1 MRKVT
6 VSGKTIE
13 EAIELGLEKLNT
25 TRDKIDYTVIE
36 EPQKGLFGILGGKPA
51 VVEVSLKPDPVRE
64 AIIFLRDTIDKMGV
78 SASVEKEER
87 EEGLYLNI
95 SGVDIGILIGK
106 RGQTLDSLQ
115 YLVNLVA
122 NRKSDQYVRIYLDAE
137 GYRQRR
143 KEALETLAKRLSDKV
158 LRTKREIRLEP
169 MNAHERKIIH
179 TALQDVEGVTT
190 YSIGEEPNRR
200 IVVAP
205 QRK

>member
-6 VSGKTIE
+6 VSGKTVD
-13 EAIELGLEKLNT
+13 EAIEIGLSKLRT
-25 TRDKIDYTVIE
+25 TRDNIEYNVLE
-36 EPQKGLFGILGGKPA
+36 EPQKGLFGIIGGKPA
-51 VVEVSLKPDPVRE
+51 IVEVSIKPDPVKE
-64 AIIFLRDTIDKMGV
+64 AIVFLRDVIDKMGV

-122 NRKSDQYVRIYLDAE
+122 NRKSDHYVRIYLDAE
-137 GYRQRR
+137 GYRARR
-143 KEALETLAKRLSDKV
+143 KEALEMLAKRLSNKV

-179 TALQDVEGVTT
+179 TALQNVEGVTT
-190 YSIGEEPNRR
+190 YSVGEEPNRR

-205 QRK
+205 TK

>member
-1 MRKVT
+1 MD
-6 VSGKTIE
+6 
-13 EAIELGLEKLNT
+13 EAIEIGLSKLRT
-25 TRDKIDYTVIE
+25 TRDNIEYNVLE
-36 EPQKGLFGILGGKPA
+36 EPQKGLFGIIGGKPA
-51 VVEVSLKPDPVRE
+51 IVEVSIKPDPVKE
-64 AIIFLRDTIDKMGV
+64 AIVFLRDVIDKMGV

-122 NRKSDQYVRIYLDAE
+122 NRKSDHYVRIYLDAE
-137 GYRQRR
+137 GYRARR
-143 KEALETLAKRLSDKV
+143 KEALEMLAKRLSNKV

-179 TALQDVEGVTT
+179 TALQNVEGVTT
-190 YSIGEEPNRR
+190 YSVGEEPNRR

-205 QRK
+205 TK

>member
-1 MRKVT
+1 M
-6 VSGKTIE
+6 
-13 EAIELGLEKLNT
+13 LE
-25 TRDKIDYTVIE
+25 D
-36 EPQKGLFGILGGKPA
+36 PQKGLFGIIGGKPA
-51 VVEVSLKPDPVRE
+51 IVEVSIKPDPVKE
-64 AIIFLRDTIDKMGV
+64 AIVFLRDVIDKMGV

-122 NRKSDQYVRIYLDAE
+122 NRKSDHYGRIYLDAE
-137 GYRQRR
+137 GYRARR
-143 KEALETLAKRLSDKV
+143 KEALEMLAKRLSNKV

-179 TALQDVEGVTT
+179 TALQNVEGVTT
-190 YSIGEEPNRR
+190 YSVGEEPNRR

-205 QRK
+205 TK